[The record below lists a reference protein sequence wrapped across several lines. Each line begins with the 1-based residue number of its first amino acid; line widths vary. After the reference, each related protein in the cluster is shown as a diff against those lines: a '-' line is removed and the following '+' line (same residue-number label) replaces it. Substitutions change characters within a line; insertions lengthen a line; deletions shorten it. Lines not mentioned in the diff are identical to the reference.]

1 VSLGIHLGFA
11 GVAVAEAMRLRYQP
25 MLTRMEVIAD
35 AHEWLNAPTP
45 YVHQARL
52 KGVGTDCIGIVG
64 GIARDR
70 GHPDG
75 IAWERDPE
83 AHTYGKTPE
92 PRKLVTLAN
101 KYLEPIRVLDV
112 ELADV
117 VMIRVEKDPQHFAIV
132 VEVAPVPYLIHASNM
147 TGRVIKTRLDEHWRK
162 RVLRAYRYRGIQ

>member
-1 VSLGIHLGFA
+1 
-11 GVAVAEAMRLRYQP
+11 M
-25 MLTRMEVIAD
+25 TRAEVIAD
-35 AHEWLNAPTP
+35 AKEWLDAPTR
-45 YVHQARL
+45 YVHQQRL

-75 IAWERDPE
+75 VAWERDPD

-92 PRKLVTLAN
+92 PRKLVALAD
-101 KYLEPIRVLDV
+101 KYLERIRAT
-112 ELADV
+112 EIAPADV
-117 VMIRVEKDPQHFAIV
+117 VMIRVEKEPQHFAIV
-132 VEVAPVPYLIHASNM
+132 VEVEPHPYIVHASNM